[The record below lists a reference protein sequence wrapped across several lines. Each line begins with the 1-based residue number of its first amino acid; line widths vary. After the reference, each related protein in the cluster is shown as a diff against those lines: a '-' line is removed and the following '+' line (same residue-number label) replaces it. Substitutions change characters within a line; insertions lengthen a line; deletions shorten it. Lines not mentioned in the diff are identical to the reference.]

1 MLPVTPETF
10 TVETGNNIQTIS
22 IHQLGDVNLWGQP
35 SLCTITV
42 SSFFPSENRSY
53 AFSGGYTGNPYG
65 AVEAIETWIREK
77 EVVRYIISDTPVNIP
92 VLPASISYG
101 EEDGTGDVAYTLTLK
116 EYRGLEAAQVQSSGS
131 GREVENE
138 PVQSEQ
144 SYAVQSGD
152 TLWAIAQQYYGD
164 GSLAWQLAGYN
175 GIQNANLIYPGD
187 IVKLPERSAVEASSY
202 SGARQTAPAPSV
214 TTDPDTGTVRT
225 SWPKAGGGGTALN
238 AEY

>member
-1 MLPVTPETF
+1 M
-10 TVETGNNIQTIS
+10 
-22 IHQLGDVNLWGQP
+22 
-35 SLCTITV
+35 
-42 SSFFPSENRSY
+42 
-53 AFSGGYTGNPYG
+53 
-65 AVEAIETWIREK
+65 
-77 EVVRYIISDTPVNIP
+77 
-92 VLPASISYG
+92 
-101 EEDGTGDVAYTLTLK
+101 
-116 EYRGLEAAQVQSSGS
+116 
-131 GREVENE
+131 ENE

-144 SYAVQSGD
+144 SYEVQSGD